1 MKFPVVY
8 SHKNY
13 GYLYKKLCDTLFFI
27 VNNPL
32 LFLTD
37 INYEDLMKIP
47 KISPYF
53 CCVIL
58 FKKIV
63 VTNTLKK
70 YLFQV
75 KLTVN
80 FI

>member
-13 GYLYKKLCDTLFFI
+13 GNLYKKLCDGLFLI

-37 INYEDLMKIP
+37 KNYKDFMKIA
-47 KISPYF
+47 KISAYF
-53 CCVIL
+53 YAVIL
-58 FKKIV
+58 FKKIA
-63 VTNTLKK
+63 VTNTLKNPI
-70 YLFQV
+70 YR
-75 KLTVN
+75 
-80 FI
+80 